1 MTTLSVHAVP
11 DGWLQANRIVAWSR
25 VLFIGQLILFLV
37 LIAGTHGFIVALDK
51 PSTTD
56 FVSFYAAGGLA
67 AAGSPE
73 LAYDQVAHY
82 AAEQAVTAVGIG
94 YQFFFYPPTFLLL
107 VRQLA
112 RLPYLT
118 AFVTFEAVTLALYLV
133 VMRGILGERG
143 RQWLLP
149 VLAFPSLFWTLGLGQ
164 NSFLTAALFGAAMLL
179 LEKRPALSGVCFGAL
194 CYKPHFGLLIPL
206 VLTAGERW
214 KTLSATAFTVIGLV
228 GLSVIEF
235 GVAPWRDYLVA
246 FSQSWSVYESG
257 RLDFSG
263 FVTPFGTALLA
274 GLSPHAAYSLQVM
287 TALGAIPI
295 VTWIWRQDTSL
306 PIKAAALAAGTLLSV
321 PVALVYDMMVLTIA
335 IAWLAHAGRRTGF
348 QPGEKIV
355 LAAVYLVPLL
365 SRGIGTALHIGI
377 GPLAAI
383 ALLTLSLVRARDE
396 VRTRAMAGALASK
409 PA

>member
-1 MTTLSVHAVP
+1 MMSLSARPVP
-11 DGWLQANRIVAWSR
+11 DGWLHSDRIVGWSG
-25 VLFIGQLILFLV
+25 VFLAGQLIVFLV
-37 LIAGTHGFIVALDK
+37 LIAGTHGLIVALDK
-51 PSTTD
+51 PTTTD
-56 FVSFYAAGGLA
+56 FVSFYAAGSLA

-82 AAEQAVTAVGIG
+82 VAEQAVTAVGIG

-107 VRQLA
+107 ARQLA
-112 RLPYLT
+112 GLSYLT
-118 AFVTFEAVTLALYLV
+118 AFVAFEALTLVFYLV
-133 VMRGILGERG
+133 VMRGIVGERN

-164 NSFLTAALFGAAMLL
+164 NSCLTAALFGAATLL

-206 VLTAGERW
+206 VLIVGERW
-214 KTLSATAFTVIGLV
+214 RTTVAAALTVIGLA

-235 GVAPWRDYLVA
+235 GVTTWRDYLVA

-263 FVTPFGTALLA
+263 FITPFGTALLA

-287 TALGAIPI
+287 TTLGTILI
-295 VTWIWRQDTSL
+295 VAWIWRQRTSL
-306 PIKAAALAAGTLLSV
+306 PVRAASLAAGTLLSV
-321 PVALVYDMMVLTIA
+321 PVALVYDMMLLTIA
-335 IAWLAHAGRRTGF
+335 IGWLAHAGRRTGF
-348 QPGEKIV
+348 LPGEKIV
-355 LAAVYLVPLL
+355 LAGVYLVPLL

-383 ALLTLSLVRARDE
+383 ALLALSVVRARDE
-396 VRTRAMAGALASK
+396 ISTHTMGGISASN